1 MSGILEQASQLHLA
15 GVAVGAGLGAMVR
28 AAVDR
33 TITARVGPTR
43 LPWATLAVNVAGSFL
58 LGFVLALTAAALGG
72 SDDAAESA
80 ETLRLV
86 VGTGFCGGLTT
97 FSTFS
102 FESFLLLREG
112 RPRGALAYA
121 ALTMG
126 LGMAAVILGE
136 VLGSALP

>member
-102 FESFLLLREG
+102 FE
-112 RPRGALAYA
+112 
-121 ALTMG
+121 
-126 LGMAAVILGE
+126 
-136 VLGSALP
+136 

>member
-102 FESFLLLREG
+102 FESFLLMREG

-121 ALTMG
+121 ALTTG